1 MVLGYVAMSFVT
13 SEVNHHST
21 QQAYPHLTVSCSLH
35 IAQFLLVLC
44 YILVGVGSGCTY
56 LSALQTAINL
66 GYSVG
71 IALVSLCMSLSLT
84 FTVLVTN
91 V

>member
-1 MVLGYVAMSFVT
+1 M
-13 SEVNHHST
+13 
-21 QQAYPHLTVSCSLH
+21 
-35 IAQFLLVLC
+35 LC